1 MEAVREPSTC
11 PAAPR
16 SRATGVGPTSDL
28 RGSRQRTRRTPHRP
42 PKGADRRAQ
51 SPRRSLQRVFS
62 ERQDRL
68 WTPKDPST
76 NRQSASELSPD
87 LSANIQAASQTR
99 RPGQQPVNPRPCPRD
114 ASATV
119 KTASGPR
126 RTHQRTVRAR
136 PRPARPFYK
145 PAAHV
150 CTPKGASASRG
161 LVPRSQGPSAR
172 RRARVGDPR
181 TSSTNRQPES
191 SPRDR
196 QPGAGPASEIRGP
209 RQQTVNPNQDPPRLV
224 GTPRTAPSPR
234 GDQKR
239 TRAHVEA
246 PRSSATDC
254 QQHLNDPRAESEP
267 RRAGF
272 EPRGSHRRRVRP
284 VAKLRGAP
292 GRTSAQSKAP
302 EVDFRTPYGH
312 DKLRGASHV
321 RTGTHRT
328 TKESHSP

>member
-161 LVPRSQGPSAR
+161 LVPRSQGPSVRAQAR
-172 RRARVGDPR
+172 LGDPKN
-181 TSSTNRQPES
+181 SSTNHRPESGPTETRQHAQDRSFTPKGSRTNREHTSKPRGARQHRPSAAHQRPEGRIRAPSGWLRAPWELSKERQP
-191 SPRDR
+191 RR
-196 QPGAGPASEIRGP
+196 
-209 RQQTVNPNQDPPRLV
+209 
-224 GTPRTAPSPR
+224 
-234 GDQKR
+234 
-239 TRAHVEA
+239 EA
-246 PRSSATDC
+246 PRSS
-254 QQHLNDPRAESEP
+254 L
-267 RRAGF
+267 AG
-272 EPRGSHRRRVRP
+272 HRLSREHP
-284 VAKLRGAP
+284 W
-292 GRTSAQSKAP
+292 
-302 EVDFRTPYGH
+302 
-312 DKLRGASHV
+312 
-321 RTGTHRT
+321 
-328 TKESHSP
+328 